1 MRPLHTRTEKNAPN
15 VILGSPTARTKN
27 MPGFVVV
34 FVIAD
39 NIFHLNVHYVCY
51 TMLVQHSE
59 LQGMRFTNFHYYYY
73 RFKSRHPLTD

>member
-15 VILGSPTARTKN
+15 VILESPTARTKN

-39 NIFHLNVHYVCY
+39 NIFHLAIHYVCY
-51 TMLVQHSE
+51 TTLV
-59 LQGMRFTNFHYYYY
+59 
-73 RFKSRHPLTD
+73 